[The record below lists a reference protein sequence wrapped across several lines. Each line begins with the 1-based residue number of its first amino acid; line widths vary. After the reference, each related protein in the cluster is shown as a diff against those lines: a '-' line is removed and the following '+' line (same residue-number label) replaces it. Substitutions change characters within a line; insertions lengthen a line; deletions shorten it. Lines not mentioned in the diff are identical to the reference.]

1 MSTIGN
7 SVLTLTDWAK
17 RLDPNGNT
25 ARIVEMLSQ
34 SNQMLDDAMFKEGN
48 LPTGHRAT
56 LRTNL
61 PTVAWRLLNQ
71 GTAPSKSTTAQVD
84 FQTGILEAWS
94 EVDVDLAELNGNVK
108 AFRLSEAQAFIE
120 AMSQEVQS
128 TMIYG
133 TAANPEEFVGLASY
147 YDSLTDNSGENI
159 IDAGGTQSDNSSIYL
174 VGWGDRSC
182 YGIFPKGSKAGLT
195 REDLG
200 IVTVET
206 TAGVA
211 GNRMRAYQEHYKW
224 KVGLAVEDWRRT
236 ARIANIDISSL
247 VADGAGSSVK
257 LIEYMIKAI
266 HRIHNPEGLK
276 LAFYCNRTVA
286 QMLDI
291 QAQNKSNVYLKVD
304 EFAGKRV
311 LSFRGIPIRTVDA
324 LTETE
329 ARVV

>member
-17 RLDPNGNT
+17 RLDPNGQT
-25 ARIVEMLSQ
+25 ARIVEMLAQ

-56 LRTNL
+56 MRTSL

-94 EVDVDLAELNGNVK
+94 EVDVDLAELNGNIK

-147 YDSLTDNSGENI
+147 YDNLSDNSAENI

-266 HRIHNPEGLK
+266 HRIYNPEGLK

>member
-1 MSTIGN
+1 MSTLGG

-25 ARIVEMLSQ
+25 AKIVEMLSQ
-34 SNQMLDDAMFKEGN
+34 SNSMLDDAMFKEGN
-48 LPTGHRAT
+48 LPTGHRAI
-56 LRTNL
+56 LRTSL

-71 GTAPSKSTTAQVD
+71 GSAPSKSTTAQVD
-84 FQTGILEAWS
+84 FQAGILEAWS

-108 AFRLSEAQAFIE
+108 AFRLSEAQAFME
-120 AMSQEVQS
+120 AMSQEVQQ

-159 IDAGGTQSDNSSIYL
+159 VDAGGTGSDNSSIYL
-174 VGWGDRSC
+174 VGWGDRAT
-182 YGIFPKGSKAGLT
+182 YGIFPRGSKAGLS

-224 KVGLAVEDWRRT
+224 KVGLAVEDWRQS

-247 VADGAGSSVK
+247 IADGAGSTVK
-257 LIEYMIKAI
+257 LIEYMIEATHCI
-266 HRIHNPEGLK
+266 HKPDMLK
-276 LAFYCNRTVA
+276 QAFYANRTVVK
-286 QMLDI
+286 MLDI
-291 QAQNKSNVYLKVD
+291 QAQNKTNVNLTVD
-304 EFAGKRV
+304 NFGGKRV
-311 LSFRGIPIRTVDA
+311 VSFRGIPIRTVDA
-324 LTETE
+324 LTEAE
-329 ARVV
+329 ARVT

>member
-17 RLDPNGNT
+17 RLDPMGNT

-56 LRTNL
+56 LRTDL
-61 PTVAWRLLNQ
+61 PTVAWRRLNQ

>member
-159 IDAGGTQSDNSSIYL
+159 IDAGGTQTDNSSIYL

>member
-1 MSTIGN
+1 MSTLGG

-17 RLDPNGNT
+17 RLDPMGNT
-25 ARIVEMLSQ
+25 AKIVEMLSQ
-34 SNQMLDDAMFKEGN
+34 SNSMLEDSLFKEGN

-56 LRTNL
+56 LRTSL

-71 GTAPSKSTTAQVD
+71 GSAPSKSTTAQVD

-120 AMSQEVQS
+120 AMSQEVQQ

-159 IDAGGTQSDNSSIYL
+159 VDAGGTQSDNSSMYL
-174 VGWGDRSC
+174 VGWGDRAA
-182 YGIFPKGSKAGLT
+182 YGIFPRGSKAGLS

-224 KVGLAVEDWRRT
+224 KVGLAVEDWRQS

-247 VADGAGSSVK
+247 IADGAGSTVK

-266 HRIHNPEGLK
+266 HRIHKPESVK
-276 LAFYCNRTVA
+276 QAFYCNRTVA

-291 QAQNKSNVYLKVD
+291 QAQNKTNVYLKVD

-324 LTETE
+324 LTEAE
-329 ARVV
+329 ARVT

>member
-1 MSTIGN
+1 MSTLGG

-25 ARIVEMLSQ
+25 AKIVEMLSQ
-34 SNQMLDDAMFKEGN
+34 SNSMLDDAMFKEGN

-56 LRTNL
+56 LRTSL

-71 GTAPSKSTTAQVD
+71 GSAPSKSTSAQVD

-108 AFRLSEAQAFIE
+108 SFRLSEAQAFIE
-120 AMSQEVQS
+120 AMSQEVQQ

-159 IDAGGTQSDNSSIYL
+159 VDAGGTQSDNSSMYL
-174 VGWGDRSC
+174 VGWGDRAA
-182 YGIFPKGSKAGLT
+182 YGIFPRGSKAGLS

-206 TAGVA
+206 TAGIA

-224 KVGLAVEDWRRT
+224 KVGLAVEDWRQS

-247 VADGAGSSVK
+247 IADGAGSTVK

-266 HRIHNPEGLK
+266 HRIHKPEGVK
-276 LAFYCNRTVA
+276 QAFYCNRTVA

-291 QAQNKSNVYLKVD
+291 QAQNKTNVYLKVD

-324 LTETE
+324 LTEAE
-329 ARVV
+329 SRVT

>member
-159 IDAGGTQSDNSSIYL
+159 IDAGGTQTDNSSIYL

-224 KVGLAVEDWRRT
+224 KVGLAVEDWRRS
-236 ARIANIDISSL
+236 ARIANIDIGSL

>member
-7 SVLTLTDWAK
+7 SVLTLTDWAN
-17 RLDPNGNT
+17 RLDPNGQT
-25 ARIVEMLSQ
+25 ARIVEMLAQ

-56 LRTNL
+56 MRTSL

-94 EVDVDLAELNGNVK
+94 EVDVDLAELNGNIK

-147 YDSLTDNSGENI
+147 YDNLSDNSAENI

-224 KVGLAVEDWRRT
+224 KVGLAVEDWRRS

>member
-34 SNQMLDDAMFKEGN
+34 SNQMLYDAMFKEGN

-56 LRTNL
+56 LRTDL
-61 PTVAWRLLNQ
+61 PTVTWRLLNQ

-159 IDAGGTQSDNSSIYL
+159 IDAGGTQTDNSSIYL